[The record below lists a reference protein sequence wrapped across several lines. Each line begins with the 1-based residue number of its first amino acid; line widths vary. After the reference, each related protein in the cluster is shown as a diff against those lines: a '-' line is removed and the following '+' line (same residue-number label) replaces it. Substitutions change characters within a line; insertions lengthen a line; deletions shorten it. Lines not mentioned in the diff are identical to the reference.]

1 MRNWCSYT
9 RDVMAAVGL
18 AECWRQQRAVK
29 ADEMGLTARV
39 VTKISSISGE
49 METTVYPPHRTDWK
63 VVARKATRTY
73 EQRKWLEAMTNRPK
87 LDLYRQ
93 WKTSLEREAYLSSP
107 DVIGRE
113 TLFRLRSGTNDLRI
127 DTGRSEM
134 VRDRTSGR
142 RRRLERNERIC
153 RQCGVEV
160 EDVTHVLL
168 YCPMYVAIRRDLMR
182 ELMNEQSG
190 DLGLHT
196 FLRGLCDV
204 STIMSDREEAE
215 KTMILMMG
223 KDRIMQTMGLAKRI
237 MRHRG
242 SIVREREDG
251 SARDEEEL
259 AKSEHI
265 TVPPNGRLGTN
276 PVRSRRKQKRKLVL
290 TEE

>member
-1 MRNWCSYT
+1 M
-9 RDVMAAVGL
+9 
-18 AECWRQQRAVK
+18 
-29 ADEMGLTARV
+29 
-39 VTKISSISGE
+39 
-49 METTVYPPHRTDWK
+49 YPPHRTDWK

-73 EQRKWLEAMTNRPK
+73 EQREWLEAMTNRPK

-134 VRDRTSGR
+134 VRDRASGK

-182 ELMNEQSG
+182 ELMNEQSD

-276 PVRSRRKQKRKLVL
+276 PVRSRRKQKKKLVL